1 MRTMPLTFRLTLL
14 LALAGAAPV
23 LAQPAPTEAERDRAE
38 AAMRVE
44 IKRLLD
50 EYARYGDDA
59 TGFEGVWKLSG
70 VRKLTKNGQV
80 KEENYTGE
88 VTFVRR
94 EDGTFTATGS
104 QWLEGRTTGKF
115 EATGTVSASAKTLT
129 GTYKSTI
136 GGEGEMTLRKADGG
150 LAVSLKGKVSGN
162 DVTCAGEATR
172 ALTMTK
178 KQIEAKLFEINA
190 TLQAS
195 RYPRPTPVRYRS
207 PSRKTELRF
216 TPTVEWDPE
225 GVEQQVVD
233 LIDGARKSIDLAVF
247 EFSLMRVAEA
257 LVRAQE
263 RGVKVRMVYDNRED
277 EQPAIHHVKEHDLP
291 IRSDARSGYMHN
303 KFIVIDERIV
313 WTGSTNLA
321 PGGIYVADNNAVK
334 FTHAPLAKLYTTEFE
349 EMFVD
354 GKFGPTSPRNT
365 SNDWMTVDTGLKCQ
379 VFFAPEDNA
388 MDRVI
393 EVVKG
398 AKRSIKFIAF
408 AYTSKTLF
416 EAMKDRLAAGVK
428 VEGIFES
435 RHAGW
440 ADIKIGPLHAAGAT
454 VRFDENPNALHHKV
468 IIVDDRYVL
477 TGSFNFSDG
486 ADRSNDENLLVL
498 DNLAVAQAFA
508 REFESLMSTTDPRD
522 PRIATSGMGGGSLT
536 ESVEHTDGE

>member
-1 MRTMPLTFRLTLL
+1 MRTTNTFQLVLL
-14 LALAGAAPV
+14 LALAGAAPA
-23 LAQPAPTEAERDRAE
+23 LAQPTDADRAE

-50 EYARYGDDA
+50 EYARFAEDA
-59 TGFEGVWKLSG
+59 TGFEGVWRLSG
-70 VRKLTKNGQV
+70 VRKLKKNGET
-80 KEENYTGE
+80 KEDNYTGE
-88 VTFVRR
+88 VTLTRGD
-94 EDGTFTATGS
+94 DGEFKGVGTLY
-104 QWLEGRTTGKF
+104 LEGRTTGKL
-115 EATGTVSASAKTLT
+115 EVSGAPTSTNKTFN
-129 GTYKSTI
+129 GTYKATI
-136 GGEGEMTLRKADGG
+136 GGEGELTLRVADGG
-150 LAVSLKGKVSGN
+150 LAMSWKGKVAGSDVSG
-162 DVTCAGEATR
+162 AGDAVR
-172 ALTMTK
+172 ALGMTK
-178 KQIEAKLFEINA
+178 AQLEAKLFELSA
-190 TLQAS
+190 DLQAS
-195 RYPRPTPVRYRS
+195 RYPRPTPVRYRT

-216 TPTVEWDPE
+216 TPTVEWDPQ

-233 LIDGARKSIDLAVF
+233 LIDAARVSIELAVF

-277 EQPAIHHVKEHDLP
+277 EQPAIHHIKAHDVP
-291 IRSDARSGYMHN
+291 ARSDGRSGYMHN
-303 KFIVIDERIV
+303 KFIVVDKRIV

-321 PGGIYVADNNAVK
+321 PGGIYIADNNAISFK
-334 FTHAPLAKLYTTEFE
+334 HPGLAAIYTTEFE
-349 EMFVD
+349 EMFTD

-365 SNDWMTVDTGLKCQ
+365 SNAWMSVDTGLKAQ

-398 AKRSIKFIAF
+398 AKKSIKFIAF
-408 AYTSKTLF
+408 AYTSKSLF
-416 EAMKDRLAAGVK
+416 AAMKERIDAGVK

-440 ADIKIGPLHAAGAT
+440 ADIKIGPLHAAGAK

-468 IIVDDRYVL
+468 IIVDDRYVC

-498 DNLAVAQAFA
+498 DNLALANAFA
-508 REFESLMSTTDPRD
+508 REFESLMSVTDPND
-522 PRIATSGMGGGSLT
+522 PRIATSGMGGGSGGSVT
-536 ESVEHTDGE
+536 ESVEELGDGQ